1 MGIKLTNSFS
11 RWWRNYSL
19 SVRSIENMFI
29 LIFAVFIPV
38 LYIILFG
45 GYSFDSI
52 VKLNAQENPNVS
64 TRVEYRDALINPQK
78 YRESRLLAQSVDI
91 SDFLYNETNY
101 LSSLDNLDTKEKK
114 EAFIKKLQERAT
126 SYSGVVLI
134 NKKTGEYYSNRV
146 WFYEKPYNLST
157 PKEVLESLSKN
168 DNVVFTEISPNNQY
182 EEIYFSRGELYDSE
196 ISSIK
201 IAFIVTLATTLLM
214 LILIF
219 KKICMLKNMG
229 IKAYKESWANGYFY
243 KFLDSL
249 NVLITKKM
257 FIEEFLKDKVVL
269 FTLSFTVIYMLINGF
284 MRNIEFVW
292 KHYHYILTDTRYLWV
307 IPIVFIIH
315 FIGKFI
321 RKYDGLDTI
330 IKDIESVKKGNTEI
344 EITDNDDK
352 QIKEL
357 ATGVNE
363 LRLGYIELVEEG
375 IKNEK
380 LKTELISN
388 VSHDLKTPL
397 TSIISYVNILQLD
410 DISNEERKEYIEIL
424 DKKSQTLK
432 KLIDDLFEVS
442 KMSSGKVELCKYDI
456 DIIQLVYQCI
466 AEVEDFY
473 AEKNI
478 QFKINGPEECMI
490 RIDPQRMS
498 RVFQNLTTN
507 ALKYGMENTRVYVEI
522 KDLENNI
529 EISFKNVSSYALD
542 FDEKDILERFARGDE
557 SRNSMIEGSGLGL
570 AIAKTIVELHN
581 GKFRVEC
588 EGDLFKAFV
597 IIPKSKDIEHLG

>member
-1 MGIKLTNSFS
+1 M
-11 RWWRNYSL
+11 
-19 SVRSIENMFI
+19 SVRSAENMLI
-29 LIFAVFIPV
+29 IIFAVFIPV
-38 LYIILFG
+38 LYTIMFG
-45 GYSFDSI
+45 GYSFENI
-52 VKLNAQENPNVS
+52 VKLNAKANSNIS
-64 TRVEYRDALINPQK
+64 TSVRYIDALISPKK

-101 LSSLDNLDTKEKK
+101 LSTLANLDTKEKK
-114 EAFIKKLQERAT
+114 EAFISKLQERAT

-134 NKKTGEYYSNRV
+134 NNKTGEYYSNRV

-157 PKEVLESLSKN
+157 PKQVLESLSKN
-168 DNVVFTEISPNNQY
+168 DNVVYVEINPNNTY

-201 IAFIVTLATTLLM
+201 IAFIVTMTTTLFM
-214 LILIF
+214 LLLIF
-219 KKICMLKNMG
+219 KKLCMLKNLG
-229 IKAYKESWANGYFY
+229 FKKYKESWKNGYFY
-243 KFLDSL
+243 KFIDCI

-257 FIEEFLKDKVVL
+257 FIEEFLKDKVVIFVFI
-269 FTLSFTVIYMLINGF
+269 FTIIYMLINGF

-292 KHYHYILTDTRYLWV
+292 KQYYYVLIDTRYFWI

-315 FIGKFI
+315 FIGEFI

-330 IKDIESVKKGNTEI
+330 IKDLDVVKKGNTEI
-344 EITDNDDK
+344 EIKDNDDR

-357 ATGVNE
+357 ATEVND

-375 IKNEK
+375 VKNEK

-397 TSIISYVNILQLD
+397 TSIINYVNILQLD
-410 DISNEERKEYIEIL
+410 DIGENERKEYIEIL
-424 DKKSQTLK
+424 DKKSQMLK

-442 KMSSGKVELCKYDI
+442 KMSSGKVELEKYDI
-456 DIIQLVYQCI
+456 DIVQLVYQCI
-466 AEVEDFY
+466 AEVEDVY
-473 AEKNI
+473 VEKNI
-478 QFKINGPEECMI
+478 QFKINAPDECI
-490 RIDPQRMS
+490 ISIDPQRMS
-498 RVFQNLTTN
+498 RVIQNLTTN
-507 ALKYGMENTRVYVEI
+507 ALKYGLENTRVYVEI
-522 KDLENNI
+522 KELENYI
-529 EISFKNVSSYALD
+529 DISFKNVSSYALD
-542 FDEKDILERFARGDE
+542 FDEQDILERFARGDE
-557 SRNSMIEGSGLGL
+557 SRNSTVEGSGLGL

-597 IIPKSKDIEHLG
+597 LIPKSNEIER